1 MFPCIFFMFLINTK
15 HKKCVRELSMKIF
28 RFKYTVVIN
37 INLNV
42 WWSSLWMSRL
52 SSLFLV
58 GFIQVKWLKNFLL
71 LSMQIIIYSNF
82 MKILAMLYFLVMK
95 WIFDESIDEHIDHN
109 NINLD
114 DTNYIEHEHETII
127 HIRLLVW
134 HIKFEKPKVLKEDLN
149 EKLVLIT
156 WYPKKWWNFCM
167 WEDLKKKEIEP
178 ILTE

>member
-1 MFPCIFFMFLINTK
+1 
-15 HKKCVRELSMKIF
+15 
-28 RFKYTVVIN
+28 
-37 INLNV
+37 
-42 WWSSLWMSRL
+42 MSRL

-82 MKILAMLYFLVMK
+82 
-95 WIFDESIDEHIDHN
+95 
-109 NINLD
+109 
-114 DTNYIEHEHETII
+114 IEHEHETII

-167 WEDLKKKEIEP
+167 
-178 ILTE
+178 